1 PRSTRRRTM
10 RKLALAIEELDVQSF
25 TTDEA
30 GTERGT
36 VHGHI
41 SQNCNTQFAGCT
53 NQASCQGGYTC
64 QGPSC
69 PALSCDNC
77 GTYRCATEG
86 WCPNEWAGDSC
97 AYTGCGNC
105 NPTAGEVG
113 TCGLATC
120 ASPCH

>member
-1 PRSTRRRTM
+1 M
-10 RKLALAIEELDVQSF
+10 RKLTLNIEALDVQSF
-25 TTDEA
+25 TTDDI
-30 GTERGT
+30 GSERGT
-36 VHGHI
+36 VRGHI
-41 SQNCNTQFAGCT
+41 SINCNTNFAGCT
-53 NQASCQGGYTC
+53 NNASCQGGYTC
-64 QGPSC
+64 GAGASC

-86 WCPNEWAGDSC
+86 SCLNESCVDSC

-105 NPTAGEVG
+105 HATPNEVG